1 MSMVPSLRLLAD
13 DLTGALDTASEFV
26 GLCGPVEVR
35 WADGL
40 PAVAPQSLAI
50 DSGTREC
57 VPAKA
62 AEIVRQLAPLL
73 RDAAIAF
80 KKVDSLMRGM
90 WSDELGAC
98 FGRGAWRHC
107 VVAPAFPY
115 QGRRTRGGTQF
126 ARSADGSWRSVGGD
140 IASELRAAGLV
151 VARANPA
158 DALADGVSI
167 FDAETDEDLDRI
179 VAAGRSAAG
188 PVLWCGSGGL
198 AGALARGHNVRQ
210 SSRLDK
216 PVLGLFGSDHP
227 ATLAQLSAC
236 NVHWIALSEPH
247 EEIRAIER
255 RLAETGVAFVSPKLP
270 AEMPRDAAA
279 RRVDEILGGV
289 ASRLATPATLI
300 VAGGETLKQLCAL
313 LGTRSLLATAQIAP
327 GVPRSLMQ
335 GGIWDGVEVVS
346 KSGAFGPPTLWR
358 DLLVVN
364 GLMSERIES

>member
-1 MSMVPSLRLLAD
+1 MVPSLRLLAD

-115 QGRRTRGGTQF
+115 QGRRTQGGRQF
-126 ARSADGSWRSVGGD
+126 ARSANGSWSAVGGD
-140 IASELRAAGLV
+140 IASELGAAGLI
-151 VARANPA
+151 AAQGNPA
-158 DALADGVSI
+158 DALADGVSV
-167 FDAETDEDLDRI
+167 FDAETDEDLDRV

-210 SSRLDK
+210 SPRLRK
-216 PVLGLFGSDHP
+216 PVLGLFGSDHS
-227 ATLAQLSAC
+227 ATVAQLSAC
-236 NVHWIALSEPH
+236 NVHWTAVSHPR

-270 AEMPRDAAA
+270 ADMARDAAA
-279 RRVDEILGGV
+279 RWIGEMLEGV
-289 ASRLATPATLI
+289 ALSLAAPATLI
-300 VAGGETLKQLCAL
+300 VAGGETLKQLCTS
-313 LGTRSLLATAQIAP
+313 LGTQSLLATAQVAP

-335 GGIWDGVEVVS
+335 GGIWDGVELVS

-358 DLLVVN
+358 ELLIAN

>member
-62 AEIVRQLAPLL
+62 AEIVRQLAQLL
-73 RDAAIAF
+73 RDAAIAY
-80 KKVDSLMRGM
+80 KKVDSLMRGV

-115 QGRRTRGGTQF
+115 QGRRTQGGRQF
-126 ARSADGSWRSVGGD
+126 ARSANGSWSGVGGD
-140 IASELRAAGLV
+140 IARELRAAGLV

-167 FDAETDEDLDRI
+167 FDA
-179 VAAGRSAAG
+179 AAGRSAAG

-210 SSRLDK
+210 SSRLRK
-216 PVLGLFGSDHP
+216 PVLGLFGSDHS
-227 ATLAQLSAC
+227 ATVAQLSAC
-236 NVHWIALSEPH
+236 NVHWTAVSHPR

-270 AEMPRDAAA
+270 ADMARDAAT
-279 RRVDEILGGV
+279 RWIGEMLEGV
-289 ASRLATPATLI
+289 ALSLAAPATLI
-300 VAGGETLKQLCAL
+300 VAGGETLKQLCTS
-313 LGTRSLLATAQIAP
+313 LGTQSLLATAQVAP

-335 GGIWDGVEVVS
+335 GGIWDGVELVS

-358 DLLVVN
+358 DLLIAN